1 MVFFFFLRKLSLL
14 FSCKRTYLPSPA
26 CTGLQFVGEFSSVL
40 ICQFS
45 EVEGWCALQRLP
57 SQPWQRGRGLEIKGD
72 CGDCGNQR
80 RQLERRAWK
89 LKQFRNG
96 ASFTPTACTLKKCL
110 TCNTVW
116 DDPEKSYDVSVS
128 SYALPRKRL
137 QNTLAW
143 PPHTDSRWL
152 RSFCF
157 LWRLWRVED
166 LWNCVANPSCL

>member
-1 MVFFFFLRKLSLL
+1 MIKLIINDHFTSFPIPFTSLPIATAPSAITNGFFFFFLRKLSLL

-110 TCNTVW
+110 TCNTV
-116 DDPEKSYDVSVS
+116 
-128 SYALPRKRL
+128 
-137 QNTLAW
+137 
-143 PPHTDSRWL
+143 
-152 RSFCF
+152 
-157 LWRLWRVED
+157 
-166 LWNCVANPSCL
+166 